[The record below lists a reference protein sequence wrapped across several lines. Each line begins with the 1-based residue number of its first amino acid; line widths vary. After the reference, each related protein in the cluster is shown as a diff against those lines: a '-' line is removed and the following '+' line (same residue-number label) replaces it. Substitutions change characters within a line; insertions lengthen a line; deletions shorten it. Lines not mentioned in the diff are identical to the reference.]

1 MVTTPCLRPPP
12 DPPPPSSMYAPL
24 EALFPV
30 IPPEPPDPPDIP
42 LLLASTVTSQ
52 FRTFVSSSPICLA
65 GRFEGAGDLRASPSQ
80 PRDAP
85 RREAGC
91 LYAGEKPRPLTPLI
105 ERASID
111 GLNASSSWAW
121 VSKTFESNIIY
132 LASES
137 PISKMEPPLPTNLGI
152 ADPKLRLSNSS
163 PTPPSTSPWLAASL
177 SPLQHI
183 KVAEL
188 SSTTYVHHGTC
199 PLMLNLLKF
208 DEERLW
214 LNLMVLWPQHG
225 SVGGWSPCLNSTT
238 AYPSTTIELMYQVI
252 KVNVSHSLEPVSTH
266 LSTKPRTVTMSL
278 VYMEITSFVHSSECS
293 RTGVHGTISAALPF
307 VSSNNMFSGTVEIH
321 LVFRFIIVGIR
332 ANLVCLLDCITK
344 SSFSVGL
351 SSVLV
356 FTNDLQ
362 TRSPF
367 IGCCTN
373 LSMFLGT
380 LVSWFQVKQVY
391 GFLHPF
397 NMSIFCYSTFRFHL
411 AVEFTSGC
419 NCLSLLNIYFNIRVS

>member
-1 MVTTPCLRPPP
+1 MMHNRIYCLWLNKEEES
-12 DPPPPSSMYAPL
+12 DSQL
-24 EALFPV
+24 EITNRLCLV
-30 IPPEPPDPPDIP
+30 SGCEGCCLVVEYDDHW
-42 LLLASTVTSQ
+42 LSELW

-91 LYAGEKPRPLTPLI
+91 LYAGEKPMPLTPLI

-121 VSKTFESNIIY
+121 VSKT
-132 LASES
+132 
-137 PISKMEPPLPTNLGI
+137 
-152 ADPKLRLSNSS
+152 S
-163 PTPPSTSPWLAASL
+163 PTSPSTSPWLAASL

-225 SVGGWSPCLNSTT
+225 NVGGWSPCLNSTT

-252 KVNVSHSLEPVSTH
+252 KVKVSHSLEPVSTH

-278 VYMEITSFVHSSECS
+278 VYMEITSVVHSSECS
-293 RTGVHGTISAALPF
+293 RTGVHGTVSTASPS
-307 VSSNNMFSGTVEIH
+307 VSSNNMFSGTP
-321 LVFRFIIVGIR
+321 
-332 ANLVCLLDCITK
+332 NLAFQWAYHQCWCSPTIFKPALQ
-344 SSFSVGL
+344 GPL
-351 SSVLV
+351 SSVV
-356 FTNDLQ
+356 VPTIVC
-362 TRSPF
+362 S
-367 IGCCTN
+367 
-373 LSMFLGT
+373 S
-380 LVSWFQVKQVY
+380 VSGFQVKHVY
-391 GFLHPF
+391 GFLTPL
-397 NMSIFCYSTFRFHL
+397 TL
-411 AVEFTSGC
+411 
-419 NCLSLLNIYFNIRVS
+419 LSLIVVLSAFI

>member
-24 EALFPV
+24 EAFFPV

-225 SVGGWSPCLNSTT
+225 NVGGWSPCLNSTT

-252 KVNVSHSLEPVSTH
+252 KVKVSHSLEPVSTH

-278 VYMEITSFVHSSECS
+278 VYMEITFVVHSSECS
-293 RTGVHGTISAALPF
+293 RTEVHGTVSTASPS

-321 LVFRFIIVGIR
+321 LVSRFIIV
-332 ANLVCLLDCITK
+332 V
-344 SSFSVGL
+344 
-351 SSVLV
+351 
-356 FTNDLQ
+356 
-362 TRSPF
+362 
-367 IGCCTN
+367 
-373 LSMFLGT
+373 
-380 LVSWFQVKQVY
+380 
-391 GFLHPF
+391 
-397 NMSIFCYSTFRFHL
+397 
-411 AVEFTSGC
+411 
-419 NCLSLLNIYFNIRVS
+419 